1 MKYRMKDLK
10 SLLREWDPPVTLLT
24 VDPNTATWVSI
35 IPGIG
40 IPEDFQLNFMSDG
53 YLDNII
59 INDSINGCKAY
70 ALDTDYL
77 TKYGDKWIL
86 GDFEDKEDAL
96 AFVQTSAQYAILSK
110 AADLQRLFYTLT
122 IEYNPLY
129 NKDVKDIKTVV
140 GTTNQK
146 AVSGTLEATSHT
158 GTVSDATTGEV
169 ENIEA
174 STISGKDGAN
184 DTIENFKTTT
194 TNKRV
199 PYNGS
204 EEVETD
210 KSEVV
215 SDVSKTQE
223 GRTNNVD
230 YSTTR
235 TYLNTDTKT
244 ADYTDTNSANYTET
258 TTSQGNQGVTM
269 SEQMINA
276 EYDMRIKKSFWA
288 FVYKIALDHITYYM
302 DF

>member
-1 MKYRMKDLK
+1 MKYRMRDLK
-10 SLLREWDPPVTLLT
+10 SLLRDWDTPITLLT
-24 VDPNTATWVSI
+24 VDPTPSHWVSI

-40 IPEDFQLNFMSDG
+40 IPEEFTLNFMSDD
-53 YLDNII
+53 YLENII
-59 INDSINGCKAY
+59 IDDSVNGCKAY

-110 AADLQRLFYTLT
+110 AADLQRLFYALT

-129 NKDVKDIKTVV
+129 NKDVKDVKTVAGV
-140 GTTNQK
+140 TNQK
-146 AVSGTLEATSHT
+146 AVSGTLEETGHT
-158 GTVSDATTGEV
+158 GTVADATTGEV
-169 ENIEA
+169 ENSSA
-174 STISGKDGAN
+174 STISGKEGAN
-184 DTIENFKTTT
+184 DSIDSFKVTT

-204 EEVETD
+204 DEVETD

-215 SDVSKTQE
+215 SDVSKTEE
-223 GRTNNVD
+223 GKTNNVN
-230 YSTTR
+230 YTTTR

-244 ADYTDTNSANYTET
+244 ANYTDTNSANYTET
-258 TTSQGNQGVTM
+258 LTSQGNQGVTM
-269 SEQMINA
+269 SEQMVNA
-276 EYDMRIKKSFWA
+276 EYDLRIKRSFWSY
-288 FVYKIALDHITYYM
+288 VYALALDHITYYM

>member
-1 MKYRMKDLK
+1 MKYRLKDLK
-10 SLLREWDPPVTLLT
+10 SLLSDGATPVTLLT
-24 VDPNTATWVSI
+24 VDTDPTNWSNI
-35 IPGIG
+35 IPTIG
-40 IPEDFQLNFMSDG
+40 VPEDFTLNFMTDG
-53 YLDNII
+53 YFSDIFLT
-59 INDSINGCKAY
+59 DSVNGYAAF

-77 TKYGDKWIL
+77 TRYGDKWIL

-122 IEYNPLY
+122 VEYNPLF
-129 NKDVKDIKTVV
+129 NKDVKDVKTVV
-140 GTTNQK
+140 GTMNQK
-146 AVSGTLEATSHT
+146 GVAGTLEETSHT
-158 GTVSDATTGEV
+158 GTVSDATSGEV
-169 ENIEA
+169 ENSEA

-184 DTIENFKTTT
+184 GTIDSFKTTT

-244 ADYTDTNSANYTET
+244 ADYTDTDSANYTET
-258 TTSQGNQGVTM
+258 TTSQGNQGLTM

-276 EYDMRIKKSFWA
+276 EYDLRIKRSFWA
-288 FVYKIALDHITYYM
+288 YVYKLALDHITYYM